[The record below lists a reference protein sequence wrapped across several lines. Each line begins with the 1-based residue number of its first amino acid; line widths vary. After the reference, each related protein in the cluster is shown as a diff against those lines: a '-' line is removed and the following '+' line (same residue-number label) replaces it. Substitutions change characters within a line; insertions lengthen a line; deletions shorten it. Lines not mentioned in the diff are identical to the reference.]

1 MHFIRKI
8 ASTAY
13 SNLRA
18 QKIKLRR
25 FRNKKNVL
33 IGRMKE
39 VFVFEI
45 RHVIV
50 LEHSNTGENM
60 TKPRI
65 YIAC

>member
-1 MHFIRKI
+1 M
-8 ASTAY
+8 
-13 SNLRA
+13 
-18 QKIKLRR
+18 LRR
-25 FRNKKNVL
+25 FSNKKNVL